1 MCEEVARTVHIARQ
15 LGEPLPIAQSDID
28 SLYARYQNVYG
39 QTEEQMIMTTI
50 PHRAGSS
57 PEARASTV
65 PRRSPRS
72 SSSRAPIVEQLNDA
86 GTLPVPVEWKPVL
99 TDSGAIH
106 RIIMAA
112 NADPDC
118 IGLIAWMH
126 TFSPAKMWITGLDAL
141 RTPFLHLHTQAN
153 VSLPW
158 AEIDMD
164 FMNLN
169 QAAHG
174 DREFGYIQTRLGVP
188 RTTVAG
194 HVSDPTTQARI
205 AGWQRAARG
214 VAAIRS
220 LKLARFG
227 DNMRN
232 VAVTEGDK
240 VEAELRFGVS
250 VNTYGVNDLV
260 ERVDAVTDAE
270 VDDLLE
276 QYADAYEIAPELPG
290 RRRSARVAALR
301 RQDRRRSA
309 LVPHRGRVRRVHHQL
324 RGPRRAAPAAGSGR
338 AAADGRGLRVRRRG
352 RLEDLGHAAH
362 DQGDRR
368 RRTRRHVVHG
378 GLHLP
383 PRVRARRRSSARTCS
398 RSARPSPPTEP
409 RIEIHPLGIGNR
421 EDPVRLVFDAAPG
434 PATIL
439 GICDLGDR
447 FRLVLNEVDVVPPDE
462 PLPKLPVARA
472 VWEPK
477 PDLAT
482 SAESWITAGGPHHTV
497 LSTAVDT
504 DAAGRLRQPA
514 RRRAVDHRRLDQPA
528 RLRRPDPL
536 EPGVLPPGPGVL
548 RRMASATCVHAR
560 SSRGP
565 HRPRDRAGL
574 DPDQGGADRPGPR
587 TARGR
592 QPRLGEPVRRPA
604 VDLLPG
610 RGLGRAAAV
619 LRRPGRR
626 RAAALRRRAD
636 HGRRARR
643 LGDDARLPRLRRRRR
658 AADARSAPGA
668 TPTPAPP
675 PSD

>member
-1 MCEEVARTVHIARQ
+1 
-15 LGEPLPIAQSDID
+15 
-28 SLYARYQNVYG
+28 
-39 QTEEQMIMTTI
+39 MIMTPNATCWFLT
-50 PHRAGSS
+50 GSQGLYG
-57 PEARASTV
+57 PETLAQ
-65 PRRSPRS
+65 
-72 SSSRAPIVEQLNDA
+72 VEQQSRQIVDQLNA
-86 GTLPVPVEWKPVL
+86 AEGLPVPVEWKAVL
-99 TDSGAIH
+99 TESASIH
-106 RIIMAA
+106 KIIMAA

-118 IGLIAWMH
+118 IGLITWMH

-141 RTPFLHLHTQAN
+141 KTPFLHLHTQAN

-194 HVSDPTTQARI
+194 HVSDPAVQARI

-214 VAAIRS
+214 VAAIRN

-260 ERVDAVTDAE
+260 ERVDAGSDAE
-270 VDDLLE
+270 VEDLLE
-276 QYADAYEIAPELPG
+276 RYADAYDIVPQLQHGGERHESL
-290 RRRSARVAALR
+290 RYSAKIEA
-301 RQDRRRSA
+301 
-309 LVPHRGRVRRVHHQL
+309 
-324 RGPRRAAPAAGSGR
+324 
-338 AAADGRGLRVRRRG
+338 GLRSFLTDG
-352 RLEDLGHAAH
+352 GFSAFTTNFEDLGGLRQLPGMAVQRLMADGYGFGGEGDWKTSVMLHTIKAIGAGTPGGTSFMEDYTYHLGPGTPKILGAHMLEVCPTIAAE
-362 DQGDRR
+362 R
-368 RRTRRHVVHG
+368 
-378 GLHLP
+378 
-383 PRVRARRRSSARTCS
+383 
-398 RSARPSPPTEP
+398 P

-434 PATIL
+434 SATVL

-447 FRLVLNEVDVVPPDE
+447 FRLVLNEVDVVAPDE

-504 DAAGRLRQPA
+504 DQLADFANLLGVELLIIDGA
-514 RRRAVDHRRLDQPA
+514 TNRRDF
-528 RLRRPDPL
+528 
-536 EPGVLPPGPGVL
+536 
-548 RRMASATCVHAR
+548 
-560 SSRGP
+560 
-565 HRPRDRAGL
+565 
-574 DPDQGGADRPGPR
+574 ADRIR
-587 TARGR
+587 WNQAYY
-592 QPRLGEPVRRPA
+592 RLAQGF
-604 VDLLPG
+604 
-610 RGLGRAAAV
+610 
-619 LRRPGRR
+619 
-626 RAAALRRRAD
+626 
-636 HGRRARR
+636 
-643 LGDDARLPRLRRRRR
+643 
-658 AADARSAPGA
+658 
-668 TPTPAPP
+668 
-675 PSD
+675 